1 MGHPRWR
8 IVMSKNTYIFRRN
21 SSYYIRI
28 IVPSDLYP
36 VFGAKHLRRSLHTHN
51 YQEALDRAPKMLYTI
66 KRCIKLARYLKMDIQ
81 EGRLILDNTD
91 INRIVKNHL
100 EKFDE
105 ILNDNFE
112 EIIAQ
117 TYNKNDS
124 AIFPES
130 KFQQIKIENPSYTKE
145 DFKFDCLKNEVTN
158 YLSEIKDDRKTKN
171 TTLKII
177 ERAEAGKIEVLNK
190 DNPQPW
196 QKQLLTALT
205 TLNRYISEKLESIEK
220 NEHFNK
226 ASPPRI
232 YNALEAINSEKSQDI
247 LNATQT
253 RTPWEKVFNEFE
265 EYKNGNKGTKQNTI
279 DSNRFCVLTCFELV
293 NKKYVEEITYKDCH
307 KIANTICRVP
317 VKWNI
322 NYPHKRLQD
331 LIKQDFEKTLSATS
345 VKKYLRSFKEFMAFC
360 RKRRYTTESFVDD
373 IDIPRKREATEING
387 FTPKELSKIFNIKT
401 YPPMVSIEHSYRYWI
416 PLIALYSGMRL
427 NEICQLYLDDI
438 DWEDDVYY
446 FNLTDKRKDQHLKN
460 RQSKRRVPIHPML
473 IEFGILNLIKKA
485 RKEKRERLFYQLT
498 YNEKNHY
505 ANKMSGWF
513 ARYLK
518 SLGIEGRDKVFH
530 SFRHTVKP
538 YLRDAGISQE
548 YQNAIC
554 GWGTNDIGEK
564 VYGGQIPIAKLYEE
578 ISKLK
583 YPFLEKNLNA
593 IMKKNKGRI

>member
-1 MGHPRWR
+1 
-8 IVMSKNTYIFRRN
+8 
-21 SSYYIRI
+21 
-28 IVPSDLYP
+28 
-36 VFGAKHLRRSLHTHN
+36 
-51 YQEALDRAPKMLYTI
+51 
-66 KRCIKLARYLKMDIQ
+66 MDIQ

-117 TYNKNDS
+117 TYNKNAS

-226 ASPPRI
+226 AIPPRI

-322 NYPHKRLQD
+322 N
-331 LIKQDFEKTLSATS
+331 
-345 VKKYLRSFKEFMAFC
+345 
-360 RKRRYTTESFVDD
+360 
-373 IDIPRKREATEING
+373 
-387 FTPKELSKIFNIKT
+387 
-401 YPPMVSIEHSYRYWI
+401 
-416 PLIALYSGMRL
+416 
-427 NEICQLYLDDI
+427 
-438 DWEDDVYY
+438 
-446 FNLTDKRKDQHLKN
+446 
-460 RQSKRRVPIHPML
+460 
-473 IEFGILNLIKKA
+473 
-485 RKEKRERLFYQLT
+485 
-498 YNEKNHY
+498 
-505 ANKMSGWF
+505 
-513 ARYLK
+513 
-518 SLGIEGRDKVFH
+518 
-530 SFRHTVKP
+530 
-538 YLRDAGISQE
+538 
-548 YQNAIC
+548 
-554 GWGTNDIGEK
+554 
-564 VYGGQIPIAKLYEE
+564 
-578 ISKLK
+578 
-583 YPFLEKNLNA
+583 
-593 IMKKNKGRI
+593 